1 MADSEQTPADAEDTD
16 RQALLREIERLR
28 EREAQSSRLL
38 DAAPDAMVVVGP
50 DGLIQLVNSQA
61 EDLFDYA
68 REELVGQP
76 VEVLVPETMRA
87 GHEDHRR
94 DFGNTPSV
102 RPMGATLQLFGRR
115 KSGRMVPV
123 EISLSPIDSPA
134 GPIVVAAIRDSTE
147 RTMQQTALRNARDGL
162 EQRVKER
169 TAELERANNALQCEM
184 ADRQRAERALHQ
196 AQKMEAV
203 GQLTGGVAHDFN
215 NLLTV
220 VMGNLNIL
228 AQHLKGD
235 EFSSELIRAAM
246 KAVQRG
252 ANLNRTLLAFSRRQ
266 RLSPVALSLR
276 DLVEGMADMLR
287 RTLGE
292 TVRIDI
298 HHEHDLSPA
307 LADPAQLEAALL
319 NLAVNARDAMPEG
332 GVLTIETA
340 AAILDEHYAAL
351 EVDVTPGHYLML
363 AVSDNGT
370 GMPPEVVARAFEPF
384 FTTKETGKGSGL
396 GLAMVYGF
404 VKQSGGHVKIYSEP
418 GVGTTI
424 KLFLPEVAG
433 RPRLEEAKSAA
444 ERQQERGTEKI
455 LVVEDEPDVR
465 ALACRVLASLG
476 YQVMDAPDGRQGLAL
491 LEQHP
496 DVRLLFTDVV
506 LPGGLN
512 GPALAER
519 ALRFRPELKVLYT
532 SGYTGNAIQQLDAI
546 ESEVRL
552 ITKPYTI
559 DELAE
564 QVRAALDGTPLPERH

>member
-1 MADSEQTPADAEDTD
+1 MAANTPDDGGQPSDALAAL
-16 RQALLREIERLR
+16 QAELTRLR
-28 EREAQSSRLL
+28 AQAAQTACLL

-50 DGLIQLVNSQA
+50 DGIIRLVNSQA
-61 EDLFDYA
+61 EDLFDYV
-68 REELVGQP
+68 REELIGQP
-76 VEVLVPETMRA
+76 VEVLVPESMRHSHVA
-87 GHEDHRR
+87 HRQE
-94 DFGNTPSV
+94 FSGTPSI
-102 RPMGATLQLFGRR
+102 RPMGAKLQLFARR

-123 EISLSPIDSPA
+123 EISLSPIDTPE
-134 GPIVVAAIRDSTE
+134 GPVVAAAIRDSTE
-147 RTMQQTALRNARDGL
+147 RAMEQTALRNARDGL
-162 EQRVKER
+162 EQRVRER
-169 TAELERANNALQCEM
+169 TAELERANLALQSEM

-228 AQHLKGD
+228 AHHLED
-235 EFSSELIRAAM
+235 DTFASELIRAAM

-266 RLSPVALSLR
+266 RLSPVPISLR

-292 TVRIDI
+292 TVRIEI
-298 HHEHDLSPA
+298 HHEHDVSPA

-340 AAILDEHYAAL
+340 SATLDESYAAL
-351 EVDVTPGHYLML
+351 EVDVTPGDYLML

-418 GVGTTI
+418 GVGTTV
-424 KLFLPEVAG
+424 KLFLPEVVC
-433 RPRLEEAKSAA
+433 RSSLSEAPSRKA
-444 ERQQERGTEKI
+444 RKQERGTEKI

-465 ALACRVLASLG
+465 ALACRVLSSLG
-476 YQVMDAPDGRQGLAL
+476 YIVVDAPDGRLGLEL

-496 DVRLLFTDVV
+496 DIRLLFSDVV

-512 GPALAER
+512 GPALAAR
-519 ALRFRPELKVLYT
+519 ALRIRPDLKVLYT

-564 QVRAALDGTPLPERH
+564 QVRAALDGTPMPDRL